1 MLTMASRRIVAWQ
14 SGMFYAII
22 RLLG

>member
-1 MLTMASRRIVAWQ
+1 MLSMASRRIVAWQ
-14 SGMFYAII
+14 DNRFCAII

>member
-14 SGMFYAII
+14 NILSYAII

>member
-1 MLTMASRRIVAWQ
+1 MLSMASRRIVAWQ
-14 SGMFYAII
+14 DNMFYAII